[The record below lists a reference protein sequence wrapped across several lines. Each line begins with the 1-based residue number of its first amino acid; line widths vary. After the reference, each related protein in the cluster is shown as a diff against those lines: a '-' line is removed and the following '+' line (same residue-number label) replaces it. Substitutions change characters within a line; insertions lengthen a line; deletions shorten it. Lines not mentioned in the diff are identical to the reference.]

1 MKRKPSTSSLASLA
15 SHESQREHIVDDS
28 GPLSAALTFIEG
40 SGAGWR
46 DADVVQWFLEHL
58 VVPGRMAPPAGIHEP
73 PMGMVPLDLPDSQ
86 DDGGGRTTERIL
98 EMARARVIRVL
109 RAFIATPPE
118 DGFLKSAIY
127 SGRVQRRRVDERAAW
142 VARPSDSDSLSEIVL
157 SLFVADI
164 LTHREFHEAMLCICD
179 VCGRM
184 SFDPV
189 KTTRSRCAAHPPH
202 GETTSGFM
210 RNESKGQ
217 SSGDDTQ
224 G

>member
-73 PMGMVPLDLPDSQ
+73 PMGMVPLDLPDD
-86 DDGGGRTTERIL
+86 DDGGGRSTERTL
-98 EMARARVIRVL
+98 EMARARALKVL
-109 RAFIATPPE
+109 RAFIAAPPD

-127 SGRVQRRRVDERAAW
+127 AGRVQRRRLDGRAAW
-142 VARPSDSDSLSEIVL
+142 VARPSETDSLSDIVL
-157 SLFVADI
+157 SLFAADI
-164 LTHREFHEAMLCICD
+164 LTNRDFHEAMLCVCD

-189 KTTRSRCAAHPPH
+189 KTTRSRCPAHPPH

-210 RNESKGQ
+210 RNEKGQ
-217 SSGDDTQ
+217 SSGDDRQ

>member
-28 GPLSAALTFIEG
+28 GPLNAALTFIEG

-46 DADVVQWFLEHL
+46 DADLVQWVLEHL
-58 VVPGRMAPPAGIHEP
+58 VVPGRMAPPAGLREP
-73 PMGMVPLDLPDSQ
+73 PIAMVPLELPDNQ
-86 DDGGGRTTERIL
+86 GEGGGRAMERIV
-98 EMARARVIRVL
+98 EMARARVLKIL
-109 RAFIATPPE
+109 RGFIVAPPD

-127 SGRVQRRRVDERAAW
+127 SGRVQRRRVDDRAAW
-142 VARPSDSDSLSEIVL
+142 VARPSESDSLSDIVL
-157 SLFVADI
+157 SLFAADI
-164 LTHREFHEAMLCICD
+164 LTNRDFHEAMLCVCD

-184 SFDPV
+184 SFDPMR
-189 KTTRSRCAAHPPH
+189 TTRARCLAHPPH

-210 RNESKGQ
+210 RNDSRGKPP
-217 SSGDDTQ
+217 GDDTQ